1 MLHDGELCRINL
13 RKKGAPEG
21 FTIQCG
27 SISVYLRVTGSN
39 ACVFQALSGLFEN
52 GGIDE
57 DINIIQGN
65 IMAGRRRS
73 DVWAVL
79 LHQSV

>member
-1 MLHDGELCRINL
+1 MPAYSRLY
-13 RKKGAPEG
+13 PV
-21 FTIQCG
+21 
-27 SISVYLRVTGSN
+27 S
-39 ACVFQALSGLFEN
+39 N

-79 LHQSV
+79 VHQSV